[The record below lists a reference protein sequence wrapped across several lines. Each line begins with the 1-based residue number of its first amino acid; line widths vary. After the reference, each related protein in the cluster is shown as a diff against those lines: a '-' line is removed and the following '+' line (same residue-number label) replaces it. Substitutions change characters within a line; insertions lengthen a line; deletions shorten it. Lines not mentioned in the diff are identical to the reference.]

1 MKSSRR
7 CVIIITDSFTDDSK
21 LNILNDIN
29 ASELST
35 LKAGGLIKY
44 VVKPS
49 TMEELYLISKLIKKY
64 NLDYYILGK
73 LSNTLVTDKGYSGLV
88 IKSDNLRT
96 LSFNGD
102 LLTVGS
108 GVSISK
114 VIKASMAKNL
124 SGIEGLIGVPGSIG
138 GAIKMNAGAFGYTI
152 GDYVEEVT
160 VFDFNERKVNVL
172 SKDNLVFAYR
182 HSSIIDKDMILS
194 CTLKLKK
201 DDANN
206 IKERMRQIKEKRH
219 LTQPKLPSLG
229 STFKRYG
236 NTSAGLL
243 IDRLS
248 LKGVSIGGA
257 KVSLEHGGFIVNFNN
272 STASDY
278 LELMG
283 LLQAKVLSA
292 YGIALQ
298 REIKILGNL

>member
-7 CVIIITDSFTDDSK
+7 CVIIITDSFTYDSN

-172 SKDNLVFAYR
+172 SKYNLLFAYR
-182 HSSIIDKDMILS
+182 HS
-194 CTLKLKK
+194 
-201 DDANN
+201 
-206 IKERMRQIKEKRH
+206 
-219 LTQPKLPSLG
+219 
-229 STFKRYG
+229 
-236 NTSAGLL
+236 
-243 IDRLS
+243 
-248 LKGVSIGGA
+248 
-257 KVSLEHGGFIVNFNN
+257 
-272 STASDY
+272 
-278 LELMG
+278 
-283 LLQAKVLSA
+283 
-292 YGIALQ
+292 
-298 REIKILGNL
+298 